1 MKNSYTKQ
9 QLGELQQK
17 ILKHIF
23 NCTADSENA
32 SHIAKALGLKQ
43 PTVYES
49 IQSLIKDRF
58 LQSIKQVHRRG
69 ERVLQVTHKGAVT
82 ASYVRNSL

>member
-23 NCTADSENA
+23 NCASDSENV
-32 SHIAKALGLKQ
+32 SHIAKAIGLKQ

-58 LQSIKQVHRRG
+58 LQSKKQVHRRG
-69 ERVLQVTHKGAVT
+69 ERILQVTHKGACCC
-82 ASYVRNSL
+82 SYARNSL